1 MAVQRRCCRTS
12 GENHAPCTDRALDA
26 AVLGDPGRCPGGY
39 QHRDQPALLPATAA
53 HSELSRLLCAHGRCE
68 LFLLR
73 WIVLGLRRRQLVR
86 EHLVQRAVVA
96 RRSVRRAALPPAG
109 SRALLPPRPP
119 VLPQLAR
126 GLRPALGR
134 ALGQILGR
142 ATQRMGPMESQLG
155 TAARAAADVPAAI
168 LGQPVSA
175 AVSAGCH
182 PDSELSLP
190 TEGYGGAP
198 ALRAAEVAG
207 PIGAAAAGRP
217 AEPTGTAATSASAA
231 GSETAAAGATA
242 ADADQSR
249 RNAKA
254 DAATATTTAHRA
266 PASAP
271 APAPAVTSCARTAA
285 GATPAGAAASTRRA
299 SAAASARRSLAG
311 ASAGKRPRQGREQGP
326 RPRER
331 QGQQGEG

>member
-175 AVSAGCH
+175 AVPAGCH

-217 AEPTGTAATSASAA
+217 AEPTGTAATSARSAA
-231 GSETAAAGATA
+231 GSETASAGATA
-242 ADADQSR
+242 AG
-249 RNAKA
+249 
-254 DAATATTTAHRA
+254 AH
-266 PASAP
+266 
-271 APAPAVTSCARTAA
+271 
-285 GATPAGAAASTRRA
+285 AAASTRRA
-299 SAAASARRSLAG
+299 PASASTRRSRAG
-311 ASAGKRPRQGREQGP
+311 ASAGKRPRPGREQGS
-326 RPRER
+326 RPRARER
-331 QGQQGEG
+331 